1 MFMILM
7 GTVVIAGIVGYI
19 SEKTEFTNNGII
31 QSIIIC
37 VGGAFLAYFVR
48 IMFGIGFGSPGMNAI
63 VSSLGALI
71 IVPTHWR
78 SSVRDRRRR

>member
-19 SEKTEFTNNGII
+19 SEKTGFTNNGII

-48 IMFGIGFGSPGMNAI
+48 IMFGFGSPGLNAI
-63 VSSLGALI
+63 ISSLGALI

>member
-19 SEKTEFTNNGII
+19 SEKTGFTNNGIL

-37 VGGAFLAYFVR
+37 VGGAFLAYFLR

-63 VSSLGALI
+63 ASSLGALI

-78 SSVRDRRRR
+78 ASVRDRRRR

>member
-7 GTVVIAGIVGYI
+7 GTVVIAGIVGYV
-19 SEKTEFTNNGII
+19 SEKTGFTNNGIL

-48 IMFGIGFGSPGMNAI
+48 IMFGIGFGSPGLNAI
-63 VSSLGALI
+63 ASSLGALI

-78 SSVRDRRRR
+78 ASVRDRRRR